1 MELIVTQE
9 KPHAQNAKVAM
20 LVLSLEYL
28 RKFNAQQLPGYFP
41 IRDTLIASSALLER
55 NAHS

>member
-1 MELIVTQE
+1 MTQE

-20 LVLSLEYL
+20 LVLSLEYP
-28 RKFNAQQLPGYFP
+28 RKFNAQQLQGYFP